1 MTQVVAFVGA
11 KGGTLKTAS
20 VAAVAHLAAKAGLR
34 VVMVDGD
41 PQADLT
47 SRSGFARVAD
57 PLTAELV
64 PVQFQGEPEMD
75 LRLLRGGRSMEA
87 ADVSVAERHI
97 RRAVET
103 GADLVVID
111 TPPAL
116 GPITTAS
123 IRASG
128 LVVIPAM
135 PGKESLERSHD
146 VISLARAGKRVPV
159 VRILLTLAHLQSN
172 LFRWMVEQVDALYP
186 GARMRPVIPYEMPA
200 GEAALFE
207 VPVTVSAPKSRS
219 SLAYCEVSADVIQRL
234 GLRVAPPA
242 PVIARGVA

>member
-1 MTQVVAFVGA
+1 MTQVATFVGA

-64 PVQFQGEPEMD
+64 PVQYTGEPEME

-87 ADVSVAERHI
+87 ADFGLAERHI
-97 RRAVET
+97 RRATES
-103 GADLVVID
+103 GADLVIID

-116 GPITTAS
+116 GPITTAA

-146 VISLARAGKRVPV
+146 VVSLTRAAANPPP

-172 LFRWMVEQVDALYP
+172 LYRWMVEQVDALHP

-207 VPVTVSAPKSRS
+207 VPVTVSAPRSRS
-219 SLAYCEVSADVIQRL
+219 SMAYCEVSADVLERL
-234 GLRVAPPA
+234 GLRISA
-242 PVIARGVA
+242 PVPAGAA

>member
-20 VAAVAHLAAKAGLR
+20 VAAVAHLTAKAGLR
-34 VVMVDGD
+34 VVMIDGD

-57 PLTAELV
+57 PLSAELV
-64 PVQFQGEPEMD
+64 SVQFQGEPEMD

-87 ADVSVAERHI
+87 ADMSVAERHI
-97 RRAVET
+97 RRGVDLK
-103 GADLVVID
+103 ADLVIID

-123 IRASG
+123 IRAAG

-146 VISLARAGKRVPV
+146 VISLSRAGGRAPQ

-172 LFRWMVEQVDALYP
+172 LFRWMVDQVDALYP

-207 VPVTVSAPKSRS
+207 LPVTVSAPKSRS

-234 GLRVAPPA
+234 GLRIAPPR
-242 PVIARGVA
+242 PVGGAS

>member
-20 VAAVAHLAAKAGLR
+20 VAAVAHLAAKGGLS
-34 VVMVDGD
+34 VVMLDGD

-64 PVQFQGEPEMD
+64 PVQFKGEPEMD

-97 RRAVET
+97 RRAVES
-103 GADLVVID
+103 GADLVFID

-123 IRASG
+123 IRAAG

-146 VISLARAGKRVPV
+146 VMSLARGGSAMPQ

-207 VPVTVSAPKSRS
+207 VPVTVSAPRSRS
-219 SLAYCEVSADVIQRL
+219 SLAYCEVSADVIERL
-234 GLRVAPPA
+234 GLRITAP
-242 PVIARGVA
+242 ARVGGAA